1 MDGYPWEYN
10 NSINLWNKCPIESG
24 SILTQSPG
32 TPAGGLLW
40 FPSCGRRG
48 PPKAKHCLDAPGK
61 KKWRGFGWFFLTT
74 WWYSW
79 FISGLSLAGY
89 IP

>member
-1 MDGYPWEYN
+1 MSHRIWIYLNPVTWHPGRWAAVVSKLRAKGPTKGKALPGCAWE
-10 NSINLWNKCPIESG
+10 
-24 SILTQSPG
+24 
-32 TPAGGLLW
+32 
-40 FPSCGRRG
+40 
-48 PPKAKHCLDAPGK
+48 K

>member
-1 MDGYPWEYN
+1 MDSYPWEYK

-24 SILTQSPG
+24 SILTQSE
-32 TPAGGLLW
+32 TPPGGLLW

-61 KKWRGFGWFFLTT
+61 KNGEV
-74 WWYSW
+74 
-79 FISGLSLAGY
+79 LAGFF
-89 IP
+89 